1 MRFSQ
6 PLHHRCNGSDAIG
19 GMLDVRVDNAAG
31 AFAADNGVH
40 LVHFLHYP
48 SDTDFGAVERHA
60 VFVGDII

>member
-1 MRFSQ
+1 
-6 PLHHRCNGSDAIG
+6 
-19 GMLDVRVDNAAG
+19 MLDVRVDNAAG